1 MPAILLSIRILFL
14 SLLLQT
20 VTAQQLTTADAPAE
34 LLVRQISSNCIRI
47 TLQPISNKQSL
58 SINPALTNS
67 AYAEP
72 VIRIDRIDK
81 EMIRQVGSLT
91 LRIKQAPLTITVTNA
106 KKQVVQQLVFE
117 DNHSLSFIFKGNE
130 KVLGLGE
137 GGPKPKPGTNWR
149 VQPVQYDR
157 RGSLDS
163 MQPRWQGDAYGSRN
177 PAAMLSG
184 TSGWGLFIAAPW
196 VLVDM
201 RDKEKGYFIPWK
213 PATPIVQ
220 AQTQRNQ
227 GLNNGKGLPP
237 VDSIVP
243 GLFDVFVFD
252 AHDPAWMMRD
262 FSKIT
267 GPAAMPPKWAL
278 GYMQSHR
285 TLEDD
290 TQMTGIVD
298 TFRMKKIPI
307 DAVIYL
313 GTGFAPRGWNK
324 MQPSFEFNPEVFTK
338 NPTEVIQHFHQK
350 DVKVVLHMV
359 PWDRDKLPT
368 LHGNIPAKKDEILD
382 AGHIENYW
390 KQHEALNKAG
400 VDAYWPDEG
409 DWFNLHERI
418 SRHQM
423 YYQGSLLS
431 NPGKRPWSLQRN
443 GYPGIAKWGGWV
455 WSGDT
460 ESSWKTLEAQIAVGI
475 NYSLSIA
482 PFWGSD
488 IGGFYPNESY
498 SGEMYVRW
506 HQFASFNAS
515 FRSHGRT
522 WWLHL
527 PWGWGRSEMGPKENR
542 NNALP
547 SAMNNVL
554 VEPVIKE
561 YNELRYQLMPY
572 SYTLAWQARET
583 GMPMMR
589 ALWLH
594 YPSDETASAT
604 GDQFLWG
611 KDIMVAPVYEKDAK
625 TRKVYLP
632 KGEWY
637 DWWTNKRI
645 TGGTTIEKAIDLST
659 MPLYVKAGSIIPMD
673 TIRQSAADTVKAA
686 FTLKIYPG
694 ANASF
699 DWYEDDGE
707 STDYLKGKYQLTR
720 LIWNEQQ
727 KNLIIEPLRQAATP
741 KINRTLLIEVVG
753 QNKNKRVP
761 YFGKKITVSLR

>member
-1 MPAILLSIRILFL
+1 MPAILMSLRILLL
-14 SLLLQT
+14 SLLYQT
-20 VTAQQLTTADAPAE
+20 VYAQQLTTADAPAE

-47 TLQPISNKQSL
+47 TLQPVSNKQSL
-58 SINPALTNS
+58 SIYPALTNS
-67 AYAEP
+67 AYPEP

-91 LRIKQAPLTITVTNA
+91 LRIKPKPLTITVTNA
-106 KKQVVQQLVFE
+106 RQQVVQQLVFE
-117 DNHSLSFIFKGNE
+117 ANQSLSFTLNGKE

-184 TSGWGLFIAAPW
+184 TSGWGLFVAAPW

-252 AHDPAWMMRD
+252 AHDPSWMMRD

-290 TQMTGIVD
+290 AQMTGIVD

-338 NPTEVIQHFHQK
+338 NPTEVIHHFHQK

-359 PWDRDKLPT
+359 PWDRDKLPS

-382 AGHIENYW
+382 AGHIQNYW

-506 HQFASFNAS
+506 HQFAAFNAS

-554 VEPVIKE
+554 VEPVIKQ

-611 KDIMVAPVYEKDAK
+611 KDIMVAPVYEKDAQ

-645 TGGTTIEKAIDLST
+645 TGGTTIEKAVDLST
-659 MPLYVKAGSIIPMD
+659 MPLYVRAGSIIPMD
-673 TIRQSAADTVKAA
+673 TIRQSAADTAKATL
-686 FTLKIYPG
+686 TLKIYPG
-694 ANASF
+694 ANGSF
-699 DWYEDDGE
+699 EWYEDDGE

-720 LIWNEQQ
+720 LTWNEQQ
-727 KNLIIEPLRQAATP
+727 KNLTIEPLRQVATA
-741 KINRTLLIEVVG
+741 KTNRTLLIELVG
-753 QNKNKRVP
+753 QEKNKKIL
-761 YFGKKITVSLR
+761 YLGKKLTVSLR